1 VAGKSVSGESVTGRS
16 RREEYAAQTRAAV
29 VSAAITRFAADGYA
43 ATTIDAIAD
52 EARVAKGGVYHH
64 FASKAEL
71 FEAAFMAME
80 TRLLERVTAGVAGI
94 TDPLELMVTGNDLY
108 LAECSEP
115 DFRRIALLDAPA
127 AIGWIRWRAIEEQYF
142 LALVTAGLAGLAT
155 VGYDIPPGDLAA
167 RMLLAAM
174 NEAGLSIAASPEP
187 DAERQR
193 ARAVMLR
200 LLQGF
205 RTGANG

>member
-1 VAGKSVSGESVTGRS
+1 MAVKPVTGSSAAGRS

-29 VSAAITRFAADGYA
+29 VTAAVARFAADGYA
-43 ATTIDAIAD
+43 ATTIDAIAG

-71 FEAAFMAME
+71 FEAAFVAME

-94 TDPLELMVTGNDLY
+94 TDPLELMVTGTDLY

-127 AIGWIRWRAIEEQYF
+127 AIGWVRWREVEEQYF
-142 LALVTAGLAGLAT
+142 LALVTAGLAALAT

-167 RMLLAAM
+167 RMLLAAL

-193 ARAVMLR
+193 ARAVMLQ

-205 RTGANG
+205 RAEARD

>member
-1 VAGKSVSGESVTGRS
+1 VTGKS

-71 FEAAFMAME
+71 FEAAFVAME
-80 TRLLERVTAGVAGI
+80 TRLLERVTAGLAGV
-94 TDPLELMVTGNDLY
+94 TDPLELMVTGIDLY
-108 LAECSEP
+108 LAECSEA
-115 DFRRIALLDAPA
+115 DFRRIALQDAPA
-127 AIGWIRWRAIEEQYF
+127 AIGWVRWRAVEEKYF
-142 LALVTAGLAGLAT
+142 LALVTAGLAGLARI
-155 VGYDIPPGDLAA
+155 GYGIPPGDLAA
-167 RMLLAAM
+167 RMLLAAL
-174 NEAGLSIAASPEP
+174 NEAGLSIAAAPEP
-187 DAERQR
+187 EAERLR
-193 ARAVMLR
+193 ARAVMQQ

-205 RTGANG
+205 REG

>member
-1 VAGKSVSGESVTGRS
+1 VAGKPVSGRPAAGRS

-43 ATTIDAIAD
+43 ATTIDAVAD

-71 FEAAFMAME
+71 FEATFVAME

-94 TDPLELMVTGNDLY
+94 TDPLELMITGTDLY

-115 DFRRIALLDAPA
+115 DFRRIALLDAPV
-127 AIGWIRWRAIEEQYF
+127 AIGWTRWREVGDQYF
-142 LALVTAGLAGLAT
+142 LALVTAGLAGLAS

-167 RMLLAAM
+167 RMLLAAL

-187 DAERQR
+187 DAERRR
-193 ARAVMLR
+193 ARAVMLQ
-200 LLQGF
+200 LLHGF
-205 RTGANG
+205 RAASHD

>member
-1 VAGKSVSGESVTGRS
+1 VTGKSVSGESGTGRS

-71 FEAAFMAME
+71 FEAAFVAME

-94 TDPLELMVTGNDLY
+94 TDPLELMVTGIDLY
-108 LAECSEP
+108 LAECTEP

-127 AIGWIRWRAIEEQYF
+127 AIGWTRWRAVEEQYF
-142 LALVTAGLAGLAT
+142 LALVTAGLAGLAS

-174 NEAGLSIAASPEP
+174 NEGGLSMAVSPDPE
-187 DAERQR
+187 AERLR
-193 ARAVMLR
+193 ARGVMHQLLR
-200 LLQGF
+200 GF
-205 RTGANG
+205 RAKD